1 MIRLRW
7 YIGLTSASGTP
18 VTGEEQAECAQAVE
32 VVYSGC
38 TVYRTLGLWRGHWED
53 SLVLEVLTKK
63 SAGKPIILAG
73 MLQRLARQSSVLWT
87 RESVEGGFTP

>member
-18 VTGEEQAECAQAVE
+18 VTGAEQAECAQAVG

-38 TVYRTLGLWRGHWED
+38 TVYRTLGLWCGHWED
-53 SLVLEVLTKK
+53 SLVLEVLTEEPVK
-63 SAGKPIILAG
+63 APAILAG
-73 MLQRLARQSSVLWT
+73 ELQHIARQSSVLWT
-87 RESVEGGFTP
+87 RESVEGGFTA